1 MYIDYNNKSLKFSDL
16 LEIRFDEICDGVHA
30 GEKDVV
36 YIGGSL
42 VEGQINQFSAGMG
55 NKFSD
60 IDIFIIRDHD
70 AFVNTEAVYD
80 DNVRKTFFC
89 EKKQIGFDVEVYD
102 KDFVVALIEA
112 LNKVEMNPNE
122 RINNIFQQYLPDGNS
137 LDLLNTFLC
146 RLHNSICLKGEAL
159 YREIQDSMKYQK
171 FLDIMTNKTIV
182 SIDNIYD
189 DVRGNLEV
197 GQLDVALYC
206 VRRIILSVMFVAL
219 MKNGVFA
226 DREKWIPLKFKN
238 LCMMDNS
245 YAELKKVFDVLFR
258 GNLLDDESCIKSIES
273 AMMISKDVI
282 EAILIEELKL

>member
-1 MYIDYNNKSLKFSDL
+1 MYIDYDHKSLKISDL
-16 LEIRFDEICDGVHA
+16 LEIKFDEICDGVYA
-30 GEKDVV
+30 GEEDVV

-60 IDIFIIRDHD
+60 IDVFIIRGHD

-89 EKKQIGFDVEVYD
+89 ENKRIGLDIEVYD
-102 KDFVVALIEA
+102 QDFVNALIEA

-122 RINNIFQQYLPDGNS
+122 RIDNIFQQQLPNGIS

-146 RLHNSICLKGEAL
+146 RLHNSVCLKGEAM
-159 YREIQDSMKYQK
+159 YREIQNAMRYQK
-171 FLDIMTNKTIV
+171 FLEIMTYKTIV

-189 DVRGNLEV
+189 DVQGNLEA

-206 VRRIILSVMFVAL
+206 VRRIILSVMLVVL

-238 LCMMDNS
+238 LCMMNNS
-245 YAELKKVFDVLFR
+245 NAELNKVFDILFR
-258 GNLLDDESCIKSIES
+258 GDLRDDENCINCIK
-273 AMMISKDVI
+273 AATRISKEII
-282 EAILIEELKL
+282 ETILIEELQL